1 MNNFKPNPREIK
13 AELNARLFSEM
24 MRGMWLT
31 LGFSLLVVLII
42 SYVLIN
48 VEKNLWSWGWLVV
61 SLMVAGLRFFVLLL
75 HHRAKFP
82 PSTLIPYS
90 YAVTF
95 ISGMVWASLACFYNL
110 DHPLVLQLMLLMVLG
125 GIPLIS
131 LSTHGNMVVSHILF
145 SLPAMVALNYWALFK
160 TPDYSFTFFFMT
172 LFYTFLVYTAS
183 FRFYNRIK
191 DSFAMNLENV
201 ALVKA
206 LQERQTQLENLA
218 YVDSLT
224 ELNNRRYFTVS
235 SELALENI
243 YRKNARLYFFLVD
256 ADKFKHINDHYGHE
270 TGDSVLKHIAD
281 CLKASVESFN
291 QNPLYEQGQVA
302 ESARLGG
309 DEFIIS
315 FVVLDTEFDIESIAG
330 KLLDKIHQPIEISG
344 KVIYPQV
351 SIGISEAPR
360 QARDV
365 SSLLRLA
372 DKAMYQAKKHGGD
385 QVFYCHSSELPTG
398 TTTES

>member
-1 MNNFKPNPREIK
+1 MDNFKPNPREVK
-13 AELNARLFSEM
+13 TELNARLFSEM

-31 LGFSLLVVLII
+31 LSFSILVVLII
-42 SYVLIN
+42 SYVLVN
-48 VEKNLWSWGWLVV
+48 VDKSIWPWVWLII
-61 SLMVAGLRFFVLLL
+61 SLIVISLRFYLLWL
-75 HHRAKFP
+75 HYRAKFP
-82 PSTLIPYS
+82 PRTLIPYS
-90 YAVTF
+90 YGITF
-95 ISGMVWASLACFYNL
+95 LSGIVWACMSCFYSL
-110 DHPLVLQLMLLMVLG
+110 DHPLVMQLMLLMVLG
-125 GIPLIS
+125 GMPLIS
-131 LSTHGNMVVSHILF
+131 LSTHGNMVMSHILF
-145 SLPAMVALNYWALFK
+145 SLPSMLALNYWALFK
-160 TPDYSFTFFFMT
+160 TPDYSLIFFVMT

-183 FRFYNRIK
+183 FQFYKRIK
-191 DSFAMNLENV
+191 DSFAMNLENA

-206 LQERQTQLENLA
+206 LQERQAQLESLA

-235 SELALENI
+235 AELALETI
-243 YRKNARLYFFLVD
+243 FRKKAKLFFFLVD

-270 TGDSVLKHIAD
+270 TGDRVLKHVAD
-281 CLKASVESFN
+281 CLKEIVEGFN
-291 QNPLYEQGQVA
+291 KNPLYEQGQVA

-315 FVVLDTEFDIESIAG
+315 FVVLDAEFDIESIAG
-330 KLLDKIHQPIEISG
+330 KLLDKIHQPIEITG

-385 QVFYCHSSELPTG
+385 QVFYCHSSELPSEK
-398 TTTES
+398 TE